1 MKNYLDKL
9 PEDVTQIGV
18 GAVAGAAA
26 MFIGEKIIAD
36 PIRKGVVAWRTKVQ
50 DLKAAGKIAD
60 ADALS
65 KNPPLGAGKI
75 SATTAK
81 DLGVLALGILAK
93 AAAPKNTYTEYATDG
108 VIFFAVADL
117 LTRGVGQIAYNAE
130 FGK

>member
-9 PEDVTQIGV
+9 PEDVTQIAV
-18 GAVAGAAA
+18 GAAAGAAA
-26 MFIGEKIIAD
+26 MFIGQKLIQG
-36 PIRKGVVAWRTKVQ
+36 PIQKNVVAWRTKVQ
-50 DLKAAGKIAD
+50 DLNAAGNTAE
-60 ADALS
+60 AEALNN
-65 KNPPLGAGKI
+65 KPPLGAGKI

-117 LTRGVGQIAYNAE
+117 LTRGVGQISYNSE
-130 FGK
+130 F

>member
-1 MKNYLDKL
+1 MASYLDKL
-9 PEDVTQIGV
+9 PEDVSQIAV
-18 GAVAGAAA
+18 GAAAGAAA

-50 DLKAAGKIAD
+50 DLKASGKIAE
-60 ADALS
+60 ADTLS

-93 AAAPKNTYTEYATDG
+93 ATAPKNTYTEYATDG

-117 LTRGVGQIAYNAE
+117 LTRGVGQITYKSE
-130 FGK
+130 F

>member
-1 MKNYLDKL
+1 MASYLDKL
-9 PEDVTQIGV
+9 PQDVTQIAV
-18 GAVAGAAA
+18 GAAAGAAA

-36 PIRKGVVAWRTKVQ
+36 PIRKGVVDWRTKVQ

-117 LTRGVGQIAYNAE
+117 LTRGVGQITYNAD

>member
-1 MKNYLDKL
+1 MANYLDKL
-9 PEDVTQIGV
+9 PQDVAQIGV
-18 GAVAGAAA
+18 GAAAGAAA

-36 PIRKGVVAWRTKVQ
+36 PINKGVVAWRTKVQ
-50 DLKAAGKIAD
+50 DLKASGKITE
-60 ADALS
+60 ADALT

-117 LTRGVGQIAYNAE
+117 LTRGVGQITYKSE
-130 FGK
+130 F

>member
-1 MKNYLDKL
+1 MASYLDKL
-9 PEDVTQIGV
+9 PQDVTQIGV

-81 DLGVLALGILAK
+81 DLGVLALGVLAK

-117 LTRGVGQIAYNAE
+117 LTRGVGQITYNSE
-130 FGK
+130 F

>member
-1 MKNYLDKL
+1 MANYLDKL
-9 PEDVTQIGV
+9 PQDVTQIGV
-18 GAVAGAAA
+18 GAAAGAAA

-36 PIRKGVVAWRTKVQ
+36 PIRRSVVAWRTKVQ

-60 ADALS
+60 AEALS

-117 LTRGVGQIAYNAE
+117 LTRGVGQITYKSE
-130 FGK
+130 F

>member
-1 MKNYLDKL
+1 MANYLDKL
-9 PEDVTQIGV
+9 PQDVTQIGV

-117 LTRGVGQIAYNAE
+117 LTRGVGQITYNAE

>member
-1 MKNYLDKL
+1 MASYLDKL
-9 PEDVTQIGV
+9 PQDVTQIGV

-36 PIRKGVVAWRTKVQ
+36 PIRKGVVDWRTKVQ

-117 LTRGVGQIAYNAE
+117 LTRGVGQITYKSE
-130 FGK
+130 F

>member
-1 MKNYLDKL
+1 MNYLDKL
-9 PEDVTQIGV
+9 PEDVTQIAV
-18 GAVAGAAA
+18 GAAAGAAA
-26 MFIGEKIIAD
+26 MYLGEKLIQATIQ
-36 PIRKGVVAWRTKVQ
+36 KNVVAWRVKIQ

-60 ADALS
+60 AEALT

-81 DLGVLALGILAK
+81 DLGVLAIGILAK

-108 VIFFAVADL
+108 IVLFAVADL
-117 LTRGVGQIAYNAE
+117 LTRGVGQIAYNSQ

>member
-1 MKNYLDKL
+1 MANYLDKL

-36 PIRKGVVAWRTKVQ
+36 PIRKGVVDWRTKVQ
-50 DLKAAGKIAD
+50 ALKAAGKIAD

-117 LTRGVGQIAYNAE
+117 LTRGVGQITYNSE
-130 FGK
+130 F

>member
-1 MKNYLDKL
+1 MANYLDKL
-9 PEDVTQIGV
+9 PEDVTQIGI
-18 GAVAGAAA
+18 GAAAGAAA

>member
-1 MKNYLDKL
+1 MASYLDKL
-9 PEDVTQIGV
+9 PQDVTQIGV

-117 LTRGVGQIAYNAE
+117 LTRGVGQITYNSE
-130 FGK
+130 F

>member
-1 MKNYLDKL
+1 MASYLDKL
-9 PEDVTQIGV
+9 PQDVTQIGV
-18 GAVAGAAA
+18 GAAAGAAA

-60 ADALS
+60 AEALS

-117 LTRGVGQIAYNAE
+117 LTRGVGQISYKSE
-130 FGK
+130 F

>member
-1 MKNYLDKL
+1 MASYLDKL
-9 PEDVTQIGV
+9 PQDVTQIGV

-117 LTRGVGQIAYNAE
+117 LTRGVGQITYSSE
-130 FGK
+130 F

>member
-1 MKNYLDKL
+1 MANYLDKL
-9 PEDVTQIGV
+9 PEDVSQIAV
-18 GAVAGAAA
+18 GAAAGAAA

-36 PIRKGVVAWRTKVQ
+36 PIRKGVVAWRTKIQ
-50 DLKAAGKIAD
+50 DLKASGKITE

-117 LTRGVGQIAYNAE
+117 LTRGVGQITYKSE
-130 FGK
+130 F

>member
-1 MKNYLDKL
+1 MASYLDKL
-9 PEDVTQIGV
+9 PQDVTQIGV

-81 DLGVLALGILAK
+81 DLGVLALGIVAK

-117 LTRGVGQIAYNAE
+117 LTRGVGQITYNSE
-130 FGK
+130 F

>member
-117 LTRGVGQIAYNAE
+117 LTRGVGQITYKSE
-130 FGK
+130 F